1 MPYFP
6 SSGLKSFNTELV
18 FLPRFVRH
26 MEGICGQSLSQAH
39 ACMFK
44 YAVNTL
50 GTLCRKHVSWG
61 ALFVWSVGLSAASI
75 PATCPGQYSTHT
87 TVYHSISQ
95 YTTVYYI
102 IPQYIAVYHSILQYI
117 TVYHSILQYTT
128 VYYSILQYITVY
140 HSILQY
146 TVVYSDILW
155 YTAIYCNTLIYHS
168 IFMHTD

>member
-26 MEGICGQSLSQAH
+26 MEGICGLVSHSQAH

-44 YAVNTL
+44 YTVNTL

-95 YTTVYYI
+95 YTTVYHSTS
-102 IPQYIAVYHSILQYI
+102 QYIAVYHRIPQYI
-117 TVYHSILQYTT
+117 TVYCSISQCHYE
-128 VYYSILQYITVY
+128 YIY
-140 HSILQY
+140 AYWLASRQHMQEDKQPWSRR
-146 TVVYSDILW
+146 LW
-155 YTAIYCNTLIYHS
+155 PSCDSFREGMDGKYV
-168 IFMHTD
+168 